1 MAVVKALVWR
11 KVIKGLVMLRWLLTL
26 PSAAAGFL
34 LVFWADVSL
43 HDRLQ
48 QHCQQLNPYDP
59 GPYESACIG
68 QWQWLSLGVLCVGA
82 GTAAI
87 AVVLLP
93 TLIAPS
99 HKHWVAATFYGL
111 GAFAAMFFTVF
122 TQAALFLLVALMAGG
137 IMLWWLWQRYTRQE
151 QHGTP

>member
-1 MAVVKALVWR
+1 
-11 KVIKGLVMLRWLLTL
+11 MLRWLLTL

-59 GPYESACIG
+59 GPYESACTG
-68 QWQWLSLGVLCVGA
+68 YWQLLSLGVLSLGVA
-82 GTAAI
+82 IAAI
-87 AVVLLP
+87 GVVLLP
-93 TLIAPS
+93 TLMAPG
-99 HKHWVAATFYGL
+99 HKHWVAALFYCL
-111 GAFAAMFFTVF
+111 GAVVALLITVF
-122 TQAALFLLVALMAGG
+122 TKAALFLLVALVAGG
-137 IMLWWLWQRYTRQE
+137 ITYWLLWRRYTWQE

>member
-1 MAVVKALVWR
+1 MKIGNPLEV
-11 KVIKGLVMLRWLLTL
+11 LRWLLTL
-26 PSAAAGFL
+26 PSAVAGFL
-34 LVFWADVSL
+34 AVYWGDIAI

-68 QWQWLSLGVLCVGA
+68 QWQWVSLGVLCVGA

-99 HKHWVAATFYGL
+99 HKHWVAAAFYTL
-111 GAFAAMFFTVF
+111 GAFTAMFLTVF
-122 TQAALFLLVALMAGG
+122 TQAILFLLVALVAGG
-137 IMLWWLWQRYTRQE
+137 IALWLLWKRYARTYPE
-151 QHGTP
+151 PSLG